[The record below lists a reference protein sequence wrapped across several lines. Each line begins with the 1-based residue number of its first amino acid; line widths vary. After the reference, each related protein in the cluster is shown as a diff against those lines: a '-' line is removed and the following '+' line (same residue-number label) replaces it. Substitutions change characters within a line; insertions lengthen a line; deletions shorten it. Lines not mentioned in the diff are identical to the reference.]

1 MHTFILGTRRE
12 TPQNISKCKI
22 ILDSIQKVSSLF
34 GACDLETRPY
44 LKHKIWNIYVHF
56 FCCHIWRFLLL
67 NNEVAWVLLTI
78 VVSLSFKPTLSPLFM
93 SVTFDGKI
101 SIPSF
106 ISWHCY
112 NVIFSI
118 ILSAAQGISWMH
130 NLVFRSSWPSET
142 LLLLY
147 FFIQTCMI
155 LNILHPI
162 RTSYCDLFY
171 KITG

>member
-1 MHTFILGTRRE
+1 MQNNSRFHSESVFIIRSRRFW
-12 TPQNISKCKI
+12 NKALSKTSK
-22 ILDSIQKVSSLF
+22 
-34 GACDLETRPY
+34 
-44 LKHKIWNIYVHF
+44 YVHSVCF
-56 FCCHIWRFLLL
+56 HIWRFLLL

-118 ILSAAQGISWMH
+118 ILSAAQSTSWMH

-147 FFIQTCMI
+147 FLF
-155 LNILHPI
+155 
-162 RTSYCDLFY
+162 SYKLV
-171 KITG
+171 

>member
-12 TPQNISKCKI
+12 TQNISKCKI

-44 LKHKIWNIYVHF
+44 LKHQIWNIYVHF
-56 FCCHIWRFLLL
+56 LCCHIWRFLLL

-101 SIPSF
+101 LHSKF
-106 ISWHCY
+106 YFLALLQCY
-112 NVIFSI
+112 
-118 ILSAAQGISWMH
+118 
-130 NLVFRSSWPSET
+130 
-142 LLLLY
+142 
-147 FFIQTCMI
+147 
-155 LNILHPI
+155 
-162 RTSYCDLFY
+162 LFY
-171 KITG
+171 YSICSTEHLMNA